1 MADTKKP
8 VAKATT
14 ATTEVK
20 AEAAVAAPKAAEKV
34 EAKKTPAK
42 KAAAK
47 KAPAKKTAAK
57 KAAPAKKEAAK
68 KEVAKKAPAK
78 KAAAKKAAPAKKETA
93 KKEVA
98 KKAPAKKAVAK
109 KAAPAAKKP
118 AKKATKKVTVKT
130 SGVFAIEGG
139 KNVSADALVKQYLKT
154 AKDRA
159 KFDLGVKSSDIKS
172 IEIYINVAEQK
183 VYSVINGEI
192 NDSFDMYFN
201 F

>member
-14 ATTEVK
+14 ANTEVK
-20 AEAAVAAPKAAEKV
+20 AEATVAAPKAAEKV
-34 EAKKTPAK
+34 EAKKAPAK

-47 KAPAKKTAAK
+47 KP
-57 KAAPAKKEAAK
+57 
-68 KEVAKKAPAK
+68 
-78 KAAAKKAAPAKKETA
+78 AAKKAAPAKKETA

-98 KKAPAKKAVAK
+98 KKAPAKKAAPAKKEAAKKEVAK
-109 KAAPAAKKP
+109 KAAPAKKAATAKKVAP
-118 AKKATKKVTVKT
+118 AKKTAKKSTKKDAVKT
-130 SGVFAIEGG
+130 SAVFAIEGG
-139 KNVSADALVKQYLKT
+139 KNVSADAITKQYLKT

-159 KFDLGVKSSDIKS
+159 KFDLGIKSADIKS

>member
-20 AEAAVAAPKAAEKV
+20 AEATVAAPKAAEKV
-34 EAKKTPAK
+34 EAKKAPAK
-42 KAAAK
+42 KAPAKKATAKKAPAKKAEAKKEVAKKEVAKKATAK
-47 KAPAKKTAAK
+47 KAPAKKTTAKAATAK
-57 KAAPAKKEAAK
+57 KAAPAKKAEAK
-68 KEVAKKAPAK
+68 KTVAKKTVK
-78 KAAAKKAAPAKKETA
+78 KAAL
-93 KKEVA
+93 
-98 KKAPAKKAVAK
+98 
-109 KAAPAAKKP
+109 
-118 AKKATKKVTVKT
+118 KT
-130 SGVFAIEGG
+130 SAVFAIEGG
-139 KNVSADALVKQYLKT
+139 KNVSADAIVKQYLKT

-159 KFDLGVKSSDIKS
+159 KFDLGIKTADIKS
-172 IEIYINVAEQK
+172 IEIYINVAEKK